1 MHRADLALGLLF
13 GAAFCYV
20 LYDIQGMR
28 WQAALAPGMAGVA
41 GLVLVIMHLVT
52 TKRRSQR
59 ETDRSGHRYIMGD
72 ALAIA
77 GFLCSVGLV
86 LLLGFAIGGTL
97 FVLGAVMIA
106 TRGNFVLSVLLA
118 APVYPFHAIAVERG
132 LGIVMFDGFLWGWF
146 G

>member
-1 MHRADLALGLLF
+1 
-13 GAAFCYV
+13 
-20 LYDIQGMR
+20 MR

-41 GLVLVIMHLVT
+41 GLALVIMHLMT
-52 TKRRSQR
+52 TTRRVWRDMASD
-59 ETDRSGHRYIMGD
+59 TDSRLHRYSLND
-72 ALAIA
+72 ALAIG
-77 GFLCSVGLV
+77 GFLSSVCLV
-86 LLLGFAIGGTL
+86 LLFGFAIGGTL

-106 TRGNFVLSVLLA
+106 TRGNLVLSVVLA